1 MKSLK
6 ILSIIALAIFSIT
19 LISCNKD
26 DNQDEPNLTSGLTGT
41 YTGTLTTNGLKG
53 TSPATVD
60 ITAVNNYT
68 IQVHCYGDDID
79 TTIMLELYEDG
90 NMMRVCFTD
99 DDFYNEYGHNQ
110 SENHHMM
117 GGNDGCC
124 TNWSQ
129 HMNND
134 HQPNDKHYG
143 YFNLDNHQFD
153 YTFNVKT
160 PSATY
165 TQQFV
170 GTIQ

>member
-6 ILSIIALAIFSIT
+6 KLSILILAVLTIAFVACKKEET
-19 LISCNKD
+19 
-26 DNQDEPNLTSGLTGT
+26 ETNLTNGLTGT
-41 YTGTLTTNGLKG
+41 YEGALTTNGLKG
-53 TSPATVD
+53 TSPATAN

-68 IQVHCYGDDID
+68 IQVHCFGDEID

-99 DDFYNEYGHNQ
+99 DDFYNEYGHHESND
-110 SENHHMM
+110 HHMM
-117 GGNDGCC
+117 GNNGGW

-129 HMNND
+129 HMNSG
-134 HQPNDKHYG
+134 HQGNDKHYG
-143 YFNLDNHQFD
+143 YFNMDNHQFD
-153 YTFNVKT
+153 YTFNVTT

-170 GTIQ
+170 GAIQ